1 MAGVMAVLVSMLG
14 LSLVVAQQGPN
25 ASRSFDEASVAPGG
39 QVMVTIA
46 ASGYGGFGAVTE
58 TLPAGFS
65 YVSSSIDADQVIA
78 EGQAVSF
85 TPGGEQDL
93 HLHGYRL
100 GHGGNP

>member
-1 MAGVMAVLVSMLG
+1 MRRRWLRA
-14 LSLVVAQQGPN
+14 
-25 ASRSFDEASVAPGG
+25 G

-78 EGQAVSF
+78 EGQARQLHP
-85 TPGGEQDL
+85 PGGEQDL

>member
-1 MAGVMAVLVSMLG
+1 
-14 LSLVVAQQGPN
+14 
-25 ASRSFDEASVAPGG
+25 
-39 QVMVTIA
+39 MVTIA

-85 TPGGEQDL
+85 ILQEANKTFT
-93 HLHGYRL
+93 YTVTAS